1 MNRALFEGA
10 TFTSIPAPSTLRWGG
25 LPDFKAL
32 LPLTAVPVADT
43 ELLHLSHY
51 GVVAVHIPAD
61 PMALPLVVLLTH
73 PELSRAAP
81 LNSAGKW
88 LPPYMP
94 LALRALPFTPGY
106 SGECLYSPSL
116 VVVAGQTP
124 WRAEAAPGKP
134 TAEFRAVLDVVQ
146 RIYGGARR
154 LSDAAR
160 LLLAADVLVPI
171 EPLDPQ
177 SEARFL
183 VVQEERMA
191 GLSPARAAA
200 LTALGMLPMEL
211 AAASLFSRRF
221 LSRRIDASVV
231 RPEAVERYS
240 DFGNATAID
249 PLPTELSGDN
259 FALDTSSLFN
269 IDDFFV
275 PTRPVE

>member
-10 TFTSIPAPSTLRWGG
+10 AFTSIPAPSALRWGA
-25 LPDFKAL
+25 LPDFSAL
-32 LPLTAVPVADT
+32 LPLTALPIADT

-51 GVVAVHIPAD
+51 GVIAVHIPAD

-73 PELSRAAP
+73 PEMSRAVP
-81 LNSAGKW
+81 INGSGKW

-116 VVVAGQTP
+116 VVTAGQAS

-134 TAEFRAVLDVVQ
+134 TAEFRAVLDLVQ

-154 LSDAAR
+154 LADAAR

-171 EPLDPQ
+171 EPLDPE

-191 GLSPARAAA
+191 ALSPARAAA

-211 AAASLFSRRF
+211 AAASLFSRRY
-221 LSRRIDASVV
+221 LSRKIDTSIV
-231 RPEAVERYS
+231 RSEAVMRYS
-240 DFGNATAID
+240 EFGNASAIE

-259 FALDTSSLFN
+259 FALDTSTLFN
-269 IDDFFV
+269 IDDFFA
-275 PTRPVE
+275 PTRPDE